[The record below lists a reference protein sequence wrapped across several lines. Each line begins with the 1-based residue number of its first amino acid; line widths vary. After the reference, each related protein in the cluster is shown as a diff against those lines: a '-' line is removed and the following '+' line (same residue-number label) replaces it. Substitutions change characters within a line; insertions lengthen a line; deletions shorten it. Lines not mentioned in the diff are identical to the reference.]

1 MALHLRMKLRRKQE
15 DFLGLESSVLMPL
28 AVLRGQQVE
37 DPRGGDGRL
46 PLVPALLPA
55 DGARA
60 APPGVDVG
68 GLGHP
73 PRVLQ
78 ER

>member
-1 MALHLRMKLRRKQE
+1 MALHYVVTIGRKQE
-15 DFLGLESSVLMPL
+15 DLCTSVVLMPL

-37 DPRGGDGRL
+37 DPRGRDGRL
-46 PLVPALLPA
+46 PLVQTLLPA

-60 APPGVDVG
+60 ALPGADVG

-78 ER
+78 EW

>member
-1 MALHLRMKLRRKQE
+1 MAP
-15 DFLGLESSVLMPL
+15 SVMRPF

-46 PLVPALLPA
+46 PLVPTLLPA
-55 DGARA
+55 DGALA
-60 APPGVDVG
+60 ALPGADLG

-78 ER
+78 EW

>member
-1 MALHLRMKLRRKQE
+1 
-15 DFLGLESSVLMPL
+15 MPL

-60 APPGVDVG
+60 APPGADVG

>member
-1 MALHLRMKLRRKQE
+1 
-15 DFLGLESSVLMPL
+15 MPL

-37 DPRGGDGRL
+37 DPRGRDGRL
-46 PLVPALLPA
+46 PLVQTLLPA

-60 APPGVDVG
+60 ALPGADVG

-78 ER
+78 EW